1 MSYEEEKKYLVSK
14 AKEFLGNEEV
24 VWLED
29 VKGSTDYLTL
39 NYFGKPLE
47 VELVGLELD
56 NEVLVGSELDNEV
69 SVRTYSEEY
78 PDGADSSYLA
88 EFSNDEIKKIL
99 ELFGIDY

>member
-1 MSYEEEKKYLVSK
+1 MSYEEEKKYLVEK
-14 AKEFLGNEEV
+14 AKEFLGNAEV

-29 VKGSTDYLTL
+29 VKGNTDYLTL

-47 VELVGLELD
+47 VERVGL
-56 NEVLVGSELDNEV
+56 ELDNEV

-88 EFSNDEIKKIL
+88 EFSNDEIKRIL
-99 ELFGIDY
+99 DIFGIDY

>member
-14 AKEFLGNEEV
+14 AKEFLGNTEV

-29 VKGSTDYLTL
+29 IKGNTDYLTL

-47 VELVGLELD
+47 VELVGLEL
-56 NEVLVGSELDNEV
+56 GNEV

-78 PDGADSSYLA
+78 PDGADSSCLA
-88 EFSNDEIKKIL
+88 EFSNDEIKRIL
-99 ELFGIDY
+99 DIFGIDY

>member
-14 AKEFLGNEEV
+14 AKEFLGNAEV

-29 VKGSTDYLTL
+29 VKGNTEYLTL

-47 VELVGLELD
+47 VELVGLEL
-56 NEVLVGSELDNEV
+56 GNEV

-78 PDGADSSYLA
+78 PDGADSSCLS

-99 ELFGIDY
+99 DIFGIDY

>member
-14 AKEFLGNEEV
+14 AKEFLGNAEV

-29 VKGSTDYLTL
+29 VKGNTDYLTL

-56 NEVLVGSELDNEV
+56 NEV

-78 PDGADSSYLA
+78 PDGADSSCLS

>member
-29 VKGSTDYLTL
+29 VKGNTDYLTL

-47 VELVGLELD
+47 VELVGLEL
-56 NEVLVGSELDNEV
+56 GNEV

>member
-14 AKEFLGNEEV
+14 AKEFLGNAEV

-29 VKGSTDYLTL
+29 VKGNTDYLTL

-47 VELVGLELD
+47 VELVGL
-56 NEVLVGSELDNEV
+56 ELDNEV

-88 EFSNDEIKKIL
+88 EFSNDEIKRIL
-99 ELFGIDY
+99 DIFGIDYQFWHSL

>member
-14 AKEFLGNEEV
+14 AKEFLGNAEV

-29 VKGSTDYLTL
+29 VKGNTDYLTL

-47 VELVGLELD
+47 VELVGLELGD
-56 NEVLVGSELDNEV
+56 EV

-88 EFSNDEIKKIL
+88 EFSNDEIKRIL

>member
-14 AKEFLGNEEV
+14 AKEFLGNAEV

-29 VKGSTDYLTL
+29 VKGNTDYLTL

-56 NEVLVGSELDNEV
+56 NEV

-78 PDGADSSYLA
+78 PDGADSSCLS
-88 EFSNDEIKKIL
+88 EFSNDEIKRIL
-99 ELFGIDY
+99 DIFGIDY

>member
-1 MSYEEEKKYLVSK
+1 MGYEEEKKYLVEK
-14 AKEFLGNEEV
+14 AKEFLGDAEV

-29 VKGSTDYLTL
+29 VKGNTDYLTL

-47 VELVGLELD
+47 VELVGLEL
-56 NEVLVGSELDNEV
+56 GNEV
-69 SVRTYSEEY
+69 SVRTYSKEY

>member
-1 MSYEEEKKYLVSK
+1 MTYEEEKKYLVSK
-14 AKEFLGNEEV
+14 AKEFLGNAEV

-47 VELVGLELD
+47 VELVGLEL
-56 NEVLVGSELDNEV
+56 GNEV

>member
-14 AKEFLGNEEV
+14 AKEFLGNAEV

-29 VKGSTDYLTL
+29 VKGNTDYITL

-47 VELVGLELD
+47 VELVGLEL
-56 NEVLVGSELDNEV
+56 GNEV

-78 PDGADSSYLA
+78 PDGADSSPLA

>member
-1 MSYEEEKKYLVSK
+1 MTYEEEKKYLVSK
-14 AKEFLGNEEV
+14 AKEFLGNAEV

-29 VKGSTDYLTL
+29 VKGNTDYLTL

-47 VELVGLELD
+47 VELVGLEL
-56 NEVLVGSELDNEV
+56 GNEV

-78 PDGADSSYLA
+78 PDGADSSPLA

>member
-14 AKEFLGNEEV
+14 AKEFLGNAEV

-29 VKGSTDYLTL
+29 VKGNTDYLTL

-47 VELVGLELD
+47 VELVGLELGD
-56 NEVLVGSELDNEV
+56 EV

-88 EFSNDEIKKIL
+88 EFSNDEIKRIL
-99 ELFGIDY
+99 DIFGIDY

>member
-1 MSYEEEKKYLVSK
+1 MSYEEEKKYLVEK
-14 AKEFLGNEEV
+14 AKEFLGNAEV

-29 VKGSTDYLTL
+29 VKGNTDYITL

-56 NEVLVGSELDNEV
+56 NEV

-78 PDGADSSYLA
+78 PDGADSSCLS

-99 ELFGIDY
+99 DIFGIDYQFWHSL

>member
-14 AKEFLGNEEV
+14 AKEFLGNAEV

-29 VKGSTDYLTL
+29 VKGNTDYLTL

-47 VELVGLELD
+47 VELVGLEL
-56 NEVLVGSELDNEV
+56 GNEV

>member
-14 AKEFLGNEEV
+14 AKEFLGNAEV

-29 VKGSTDYLTL
+29 VKGNTDYITL

-47 VELVGLELD
+47 VELVGLELGD
-56 NEVLVGSELDNEV
+56 EV

-78 PDGADSSYLA
+78 PDGADSSPLA
-88 EFSNDEIKKIL
+88 EFSNDEIKRIL
-99 ELFGIDY
+99 DIFGIDYQFWHDL

>member
-1 MSYEEEKKYLVSK
+1 M
-14 AKEFLGNEEV
+14 GNAEV

-29 VKGSTDYLTL
+29 VKGNTDYLTL

-47 VELVGLELD
+47 VELVGLEL
-56 NEVLVGSELDNEV
+56 GNEV

>member
-1 MSYEEEKKYLVSK
+1 MTYEEEKKYLVSK
-14 AKEFLGNEEV
+14 AKEFLGNAEV

-29 VKGSTDYLTL
+29 VKGNTDYLTL

-47 VELVGLELD
+47 AELVGL
-56 NEVLVGSELDNEV
+56 ELDNEV

-88 EFSNDEIKKIL
+88 EFSNDEIKRIL
-99 ELFGIDY
+99 DIFGIDY

>member
-14 AKEFLGNEEV
+14 AKEFLGNAEV

-29 VKGSTDYLTL
+29 IKGNTDYLTL

-47 VELVGLELD
+47 VELVGLEL
-56 NEVLVGSELDNEV
+56 GNEV

>member
-14 AKEFLGNEEV
+14 AKEFLGNAEV

-29 VKGSTDYLTL
+29 VKGNTDYLTL

-47 VELVGLELD
+47 VELVGLEL
-56 NEVLVGSELDNEV
+56 GNEV

-88 EFSNDEIKKIL
+88 EFSKDEIKRIL

>member
-1 MSYEEEKKYLVSK
+1 MTYEEEKKYLVEK
-14 AKEFLGNEEV
+14 AKEFLGNAEV

-29 VKGSTDYLTL
+29 VKGNTDYLTL

-47 VELVGLELD
+47 VELVGLEL
-56 NEVLVGSELDNEV
+56 GNEV

-99 ELFGIDY
+99 DIFGIDY

>member
-1 MSYEEEKKYLVSK
+1 MTYEEEKKYLVSK
-14 AKEFLGNEEV
+14 AKEFLGNAEV

-47 VELVGLELD
+47 VELVGLEL
-56 NEVLVGSELDNEV
+56 GNEV

-99 ELFGIDY
+99 ELFGIDYQFWHSL

>member
-14 AKEFLGNEEV
+14 AKEFLGNAEV

-29 VKGSTDYLTL
+29 VKGNTDYLTL

-47 VELVGLELD
+47 VELVGLEL
-56 NEVLVGSELDNEV
+56 GNEV

-78 PDGADSSYLA
+78 PDGADSSPLA

-99 ELFGIDY
+99 DIFGIDY

>member
-14 AKEFLGNEEV
+14 AKEFLGDAEV

-29 VKGSTDYLTL
+29 VKGNTEYLTL

-56 NEVLVGSELDNEV
+56 NEV

-78 PDGADSSYLA
+78 PDGADSSCLS

-99 ELFGIDY
+99 DIFGIDY

>member
-1 MSYEEEKKYLVSK
+1 MSYEEEKKYLVEK
-14 AKEFLGNEEV
+14 AKEFLGNAEV

-29 VKGSTDYLTL
+29 VKGNTDYLTL

-47 VELVGLELD
+47 VELVGLELGD
-56 NEVLVGSELDNEV
+56 EV

-78 PDGADSSYLA
+78 PDGADSSCLA

-99 ELFGIDY
+99 DIFGIDY

>member
-1 MSYEEEKKYLVSK
+1 MSYEEEKKYLVEK
-14 AKEFLGNEEV
+14 AKEFLGNAEV

-29 VKGSTDYLTL
+29 VKGNTDYLTL
-39 NYFGKPLE
+39 DYFGKPLE
-47 VELVGLELD
+47 VELVGLEL
-56 NEVLVGSELDNEV
+56 GNEV

>member
-14 AKEFLGNEEV
+14 AKEFLGNAEV

-29 VKGSTDYLTL
+29 VKGNTDYLTL

-47 VELVGLELD
+47 VELVGLEL
-56 NEVLVGSELDNEV
+56 GNEV

-78 PDGADSSYLA
+78 PDGADSSCLA
-88 EFSNDEIKKIL
+88 EFSNDEIKRIFDI
-99 ELFGIDY
+99 FGIDY

>member
-1 MSYEEEKKYLVSK
+1 MSYEEEKKYLVEK
-14 AKEFLGNEEV
+14 AKEFLGNAEV

-29 VKGSTDYLTL
+29 IKGNTDFLTL

-56 NEVLVGSELDNEV
+56 NEV
-69 SVRTYSEEY
+69 SVRTYREES

-99 ELFGIDY
+99 ELFGIDYQFWHSL

>member
-14 AKEFLGNEEV
+14 AKEFLGNAEV

-29 VKGSTDYLTL
+29 VKGNTDYITL

-47 VELVGLELD
+47 VELVGLEL
-56 NEVLVGSELDNEV
+56 GNEV

-78 PDGADSSYLA
+78 PDGADSSPLA

-99 ELFGIDY
+99 DIFGIDY

>member
-1 MSYEEEKKYLVSK
+1 MSYEEEKKYLVEK
-14 AKEFLGNEEV
+14 AKEFLGDAEV

-29 VKGSTDYLTL
+29 VKGNTDYLTL

-47 VELVGLELD
+47 VELVGLEL
-56 NEVLVGSELDNEV
+56 GNEV

-78 PDGADSSYLA
+78 PDGADSSYLS

-99 ELFGIDY
+99 DIFGIDY

>member
-1 MSYEEEKKYLVSK
+1 MTYEEEKKYLVSK
-14 AKEFLGNEEV
+14 AKEFLGNAEV

-29 VKGSTDYLTL
+29 VKGNTDYLTL

-47 VELVGLELD
+47 VELVGLEL
-56 NEVLVGSELDNEV
+56 GNEV

-78 PDGADSSYLA
+78 PDGADSSCLA

-99 ELFGIDY
+99 DIFGIDY

>member
-14 AKEFLGNEEV
+14 AKEFLGNAEV

-29 VKGSTDYLTL
+29 VKGNTDYLTL

-47 VELVGLELD
+47 VELVGLEL
-56 NEVLVGSELDNEV
+56 GNEV

-88 EFSNDEIKKIL
+88 EFSNDEIKRIL
-99 ELFGIDY
+99 DIFGIDY